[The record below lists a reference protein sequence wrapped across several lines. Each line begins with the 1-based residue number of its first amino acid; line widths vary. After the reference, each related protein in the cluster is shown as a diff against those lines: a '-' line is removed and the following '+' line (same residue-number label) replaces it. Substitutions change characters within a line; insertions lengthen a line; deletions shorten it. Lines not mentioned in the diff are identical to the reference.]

1 MIDKKNFYILF
12 FLSILFFLTKWFYSY
27 LINFD
32 LDIFTRILFNVD
44 DRHYL
49 PLVYSFSKF
58 DLNPVYNNYD
68 ESFLLLPFP
77 IYSIG
82 IHSILFKIFG
92 IYSFLITEW
101 LFIFLFLFLNFKIF
115 NLIGLEKIENFTLII
130 ILICLPSLVFFLN
143 LNNLSTY
150 FNSLLHY
157 HSTNFPRPLVSSI
170 YLLLFLYLSIK
181 LIKSYSPILIIY
193 IGIVFIIIW
202 KCVLSPT
209 DLWIIVLNNLF

>member
-1 MIDKKNFYILF
+1 MIDKKTLYFI
-12 FLSILFFLTKWFYSY
+12 FLSILFFLNKWFYSY

-58 DLNPVYNNYD
+58 DLNQYIIIMMKA
-68 ESFLLLPFP
+68 LLLPFP

-101 LFIFLFLFLNFKIF
+101 LFIFLFLKFKIF
-115 NLIGLEKIENFTLII
+115 NLIGL
-130 ILICLPSLVFFLN
+130 
-143 LNNLSTY
+143 
-150 FNSLLHY
+150 
-157 HSTNFPRPLVSSI
+157 
-170 YLLLFLYLSIK
+170 
-181 LIKSYSPILIIY
+181 
-193 IGIVFIIIW
+193 
-202 KCVLSPT
+202 
-209 DLWIIVLNNLF
+209 

>member
-92 IYSFLITEW
+92 ISSFLITEW
-101 LFIFLFLFLNFKIF
+101 LFIFGRSHAGQGKRRVQDGF
-115 NLIGLEKIENFTLII
+115 E
-130 ILICLPSLVFFLN
+130 S
-143 LNNLSTY
+143 
-150 FNSLLHY
+150 H
-157 HSTNFPRPLVSSI
+157 PRGAGPHR
-170 YLLLFLYLSIK
+170 
-181 LIKSYSPILIIY
+181 
-193 IGIVFIIIW
+193 
-202 KCVLSPT
+202 
-209 DLWIIVLNNLF
+209 